1 MMQKS
6 AHLMPFVLAGLSLL
20 GVEGARAQQQQQQ
33 SQPKDSRDDSAMV
46 LCRTPVT
53 VTGAVIAP
61 GRFVLQRRVRLT
73 EVLAAAGGL
82 SERAG
87 KTVEITRANL
97 ELNCSPRAQNMA
109 DQKPGNIE
117 VYDLVDLLREGR
129 KADLEVQPGDNI
141 IVSEIGVAYVH
152 GSVAQPG
159 EILLKE
165 RTTVTQAIKIAGGV
179 VSSGKTDRVR
189 VMRGCDPMQI
199 IVVDLKAIK
208 KGLATDVVIQPYDIV
223 FVPGMRVFVGRPLC
237 VRLIPQPT
245 ALPSRVIY

>member
-20 GVEGARAQQQQQQ
+20 AVEAARAQQSQQE
-33 SQPKDSRDDSAMV
+33 SQRKDSRDDSAIV

-97 ELNCSPRAQNMA
+97 ELNCSPDASNMA
-109 DQKPGNIE
+109 NQKAGNIE
-117 VYDLVDLLREGR
+117 VYALGDLLRGDR
-129 KADLEVQPGDNI
+129 KADPEVQPGDRI
-141 IVSEIGVAYVH
+141 VVSEIGVAYVQ
-152 GSVAQPG
+152 GSVMQPR

-165 RTTVTQAIKIAGGV
+165 RTTVTQAIKIVGGIAP
-179 VSSGKTDRVR
+179 SGKTDRVR
-189 VMRGCDPMQI
+189 IMRNCDPMQI
-199 IVVDLKAIK
+199 IVVDLKAIE
-208 KGLATDVVIQPYDIV
+208 KGHATDVVIQPYDIV
-223 FVPGMRVFVGRPLC
+223 FVPGMRFFVGKPLC
-237 VRLIPQPT
+237 VRPIPQPT